1 MRSREKCG
9 CGRASHGPSKSRRPG
24 AWEGLA
30 LRWEGGGEA
39 VQGQNRLPRRAGP
52 AHRFQGAI
60 GKAPLEEFKAFFWV
74 N

>member
-1 MRSREKCG
+1 MWVWQGFAWSLKVK
-9 CGRASHGPSKSRRPG
+9 AAG

-60 GKAPLEEFKAFFWV
+60 GKAPLEEGAFLV